1 MNNKEKGN
9 SNVFIV
15 LAIFVAIG
23 IAGYFYIVRDQSSED
38 LLVSSVMDAR
48 STPVDSNFLAALN
61 ELKRLKLDDSL
72 FKSPLWTSLV
82 DFGKELA
89 PQEKFRSNPF
99 APLPPTFEVVS
110 AVAAATAVASSTT
123 R

>member
-1 MNNKEKGN
+1 MNKEQGN

-23 IAGYFYIVRDQSSED
+23 IAGYFYITRDQSTED
-38 LLVSSVMDAR
+38 LLVSTVMDAQ
-48 STPVDSNFLAALN
+48 SAPLDSNFIVALN

-72 FKSPLWTSLV
+72 FSTALWKSLT
-82 DFGKELA
+82 DFGQELA
-89 PQEKFRSNPF
+89 PQEKFRPNPF
-99 APLPPTFEVVS
+99 APLPPSIETG
-110 AVAAATAVASSTT
+110 TSTP